1 MLESF
6 LVEGRQDISGPEG
19 LRGLVYGQ
27 SVTDACM
34 SWETTEPLL
43 HQLADAVRARAQPS
57 PTSGDLGRASSRH
70 HCGRRTARVGGR
82 GSSDCSPGPGG
93 APS

>member
-43 HQLADAVRARAQPS
+43 HQLADAVRSRRA
-57 PTSGDLGRASSRH
+57 
-70 HCGRRTARVGGR
+70 
-82 GSSDCSPGPGG
+82 GPGCPASTVTG
-93 APS
+93 P

>member
-43 HQLADAVRARAQPS
+43 HQLADAVR
-57 PTSGDLGRASSRH
+57 SR
-70 HCGRRTARVGGR
+70 RRPVHVRR
-82 GSSDCSPGPGG
+82 PGPVLGTNWDRR
-93 APS
+93 P